1 MRQLRVAAGMTQTD
15 LAADRFSK
23 EYVSQIERGK
33 TRPTSETI
41 EWLARRLD
49 VDPAFLERGVSY
61 DDRAR
66 VEVSLAQADAL
77 IESNRYDDALAGLA
91 SARDA
96 IAATGSPDL
105 KLRALSAEA
114 RARVHLGEVKEAAEL
129 LTTARSLVE
138 RPEFDDLDRADIVF
152 QLGVCRTKLESITT
166 AIALFD
172 EALRL
177 AEGSSAPSDRLRSNI
192 FYWRSRAYR
201 QQRDYLAA
209 REDVERALELA
220 EAASDERTLAHT
232 YFQASL
238 VAERQGHWVQAR
250 AYAERAKTR
259 YENVADRESLARLL
273 NNLGGLS
280 FLLGKPS
287 TAVEYLKEAVRVAL
301 ELDSAAE
308 AGQAVSSLAQVHLR
322 TGHFE
327 LAEQQ
332 ARRALELLDGRA
344 DFLHEIGS
352 AQLVLGRA
360 VLEAGRLDEAE
371 THLYAAESTFEQL
384 SSVSHRANAWMAQ
397 GELAV
402 RRGQHVTAT
411 RLYCKAAEALQDVRF

>member
-1 MRQLRVAAGMTQTD
+1 MTQTE

-41 EWLARRLD
+41 EWLAKRLS
-49 VDPAFLERGVSY
+49 VDPTFLERGISF

-77 IESNRYDDALAGLA
+77 IESNRYDEALAVLA
-91 SARDA
+91 SAEEA
-96 IAATGSPDL
+96 IAVTGSSDL
-105 KLRALSAEA
+105 RLRAQSAEA
-114 RARVHLGEVKEAAEL
+114 RARVHTGQVKEAAEL
-129 LTTARSLVE
+129 LTIARSLVE
-138 RPEFDDLDRADIVF
+138 RPEFDDLDRANIVF
-152 QLGVCRTKLESITT
+152 QLGVCRTKLESIST

-177 AEGSSAPSDRLRSNI
+177 AEASPVPSDRLRSNI

-201 QQRDYLAA
+201 QQRDYVAA

-220 EAASDERTLAHT
+220 EAAGDERTLAHT

-250 AYAERAKTR
+250 SYAERAKAG
-259 YENVADRESLARLL
+259 YEHLADRESLARLL

-280 FLLGKPS
+280 FMLGKPS
-287 TAVEYLKEAVRVAL
+287 IAVEYLKQAVRVAL
-301 ELDSAAE
+301 ELESAAE

-327 LAEQQ
+327 LAEQH
-332 ARRALELLDGRA
+332 ARHALELLDGRV

-360 VLEAGRLDEAE
+360 VLEAGRLEEAE
-371 THLYAAESTFEQL
+371 GHFRDAESTFERL
-384 SSVSHRANAWMAQ
+384 SSLGHRANAWMAQ

-411 RLYCKAAEALQDVRF
+411 RLYCRAAEALQDVRF